1 MIHYYKNYQIHNFYI
16 FKYINKIFERLNLKG
31 TLGEIISQKP
41 LVLLQLIKP
50 ISTTISN
57 NHLGI
62 LQASHYDHN
71 QSQKYQ
77 NQNLLLPNS
86 SSFHEEAFQV
96 SRKRTLVTGKHLCRH
111 VLDVARVSLIA
122 LVLSNQTVACHVC
135 KVTYASGFKVATA
148 RHSSMLFSHTSPND
162 SLRVKYS
169 IASHSDRIQKMT

>member
-1 MIHYYKNYQIHNFYI
+1 M
-16 FKYINKIFERLNLKG
+16 
-31 TLGEIISQKP
+31 
-41 LVLLQLIKP
+41 VLFRLIKP

-86 SSFHEEAFQV
+86 SSFHEEAFQA

-169 IASHSDRIQKMT
+169 IASHSDRIQKMTWSLSPPFLSKTLGNIKGYSLTSTFNENKRE